1 LLLLGGL
8 GLSLGGGL
16 LLSLGGFGLL
26 NTGGGIGPLLS
37 LFTDGFGGVVFVDR
51 QVALASTVE
60 PSEHVL
66 VVGVV
71 VNGVNACV
79 HDGSFGYHRQRRS

>member
-1 LLLLGGL
+1 V
-8 GLSLGGGL
+8 
-16 LLSLGGFGLL
+16 
-26 NTGGGIGPLLS
+26 TLLS
-37 LFTDGFGGVVFVDR
+37 LFTYGFDRVLFVDG
-51 QVALASTVE
+51 QVPLASTVE

-79 HDGSFGYHRQRRS
+79 HDGSFGYHKQRRS